1 MIKKGRV
8 IMKTMIK
15 ISVGLVTAA
24 LLLTGCV
31 SEEAK
36 STSKLA
42 VAKTVTEESLGL
54 RKTDIYTEDATIA
67 DKTQYRSAQATT
79 SARIKRAF
87 QDAPPMIP
95 HDTTG
100 MLPIKTGSNQC
111 TSCHMPEMATAMGA
125 TPLPVSHFTDF
136 RPRAKIVNGLAVDT
150 VDNYKNETKI
160 VKKNELQHARFNCN
174 QCHAP
179 QSQGNLAVENTFEPV
194 FTSKDGA
201 DKSSWNGGK
210 LTEALDTVG
219 KNSFVTKDDL
229 ANKNSKAGS
238 LGGAAH

>member
-1 MIKKGRV
+1 
-8 IMKTMIK
+8 MKTMIK

-24 LLLTGCV
+24 LLITGCV
-31 SEEAK
+31 SEESAK
-36 STSKLA
+36 SSQKSA
-42 VAKTVTEESLGL
+42 VAKTVSEESLGL
-54 RKTDIYTEDATIA
+54 RKTDLYTEAGTIA
-67 DKTQYRSAQATT
+67 DKTEYRTAQATT
-79 SARIKRAF
+79 SSRIKRAF

-100 MLPIKTGSNQC
+100 MLPIKTGNNQC
-111 TSCHMPEMATAMGA
+111 TGCHMPEMATALGA
-125 TPLPVSHFTDF
+125 TPIPVSHFTDF
-136 RPRAKIVNGLAVDT
+136 RPRAKIVNGIAVDT

-160 VKKNELQHARFNCN
+160 VKGNQLQNARFNCSA
-174 QCHAP
+174 CHAP
-179 QSQGNLAVENTFEPV
+179 QSQGNLVCENTFEPV

-201 DKSSWNGGK
+201 EKSSWNGGK

-219 KNSFVTKDDL
+219 KDSVITKDDI